1 MTKEFRRITFSKKTL
16 RKAIDSYLATTG
28 NAIPVGD
35 IVSIK
40 SAREGANFRF
50 ELELFDY
57 ADKKNRKSQLPE
69 PEIFEALIQY
79 CIANKVVLPK
89 DSRKSIR
96 LIDGNLSMDIF
107 MGVDKDS
114 NFEE

>member
-16 RKAIDSYLATTG
+16 RKAVDGCSAATGDS
-28 NAIPVGD
+28 IPGGD
-35 IVSIK
+35 IVSIS
-40 SAREGANFRF
+40 SAREGADFRF

-57 ADKKNRKSQLPE
+57 VGKKNRKFRLSEADAL
-69 PEIFEALIQY
+69 EALIQY
-79 CIANKVVLPK
+79 CLANKVALPRN
-89 DSRKSIR
+89 SRKSVR
-96 LIDGNLSMDIF
+96 LIDGNLAMDIF